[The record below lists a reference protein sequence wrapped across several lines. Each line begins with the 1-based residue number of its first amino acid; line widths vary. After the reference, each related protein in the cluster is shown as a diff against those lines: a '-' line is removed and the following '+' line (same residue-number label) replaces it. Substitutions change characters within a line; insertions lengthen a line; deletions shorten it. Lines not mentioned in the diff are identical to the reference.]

1 MKNLSVFLPTRNRP
15 YLLQKT
21 IISFLKLKLE
31 NSQIVVIDN
40 NTDLNEYKR
49 GKEYSIKNLVK
60 KFEKNSNVKFYFA
73 NRILDWEEQ
82 FNIYLNLSKEFKY
95 FNMISDDDF
104 FLKND
109 GINKKIN
116 FLNHNENF
124 SYAVSSAFMFELTET
139 KFWKRKFIN
148 KDLSL
153 KGADF
158 IDLFID
164 NEALQHTTIT
174 GIFRIKNMIKSDC
187 FKVLDIIKYNKLQA
201 GYGLDSRI
209 FFRNINFGNVK
220 IFGNFITRAIR
231 FHEGGM
237 TYNQPVES
245 SYCYYWSIIDS
256 LNYLN
261 SNNVKIKNQN
271 KYLQQ
276 WIQNLLTSNL
286 INTYLIN
293 DEKNFNKIKKIIGGS
308 FLGYIL
314 KEMEKLKIPRNVSIE
329 KYIKMNKLLYIIPKF
344 LIKKT
349 NKHIIPNSYTKIFIN
364 INLFYYLLILTIGVL
379 LIILIT

>member
-15 YLLQKT
+15 YLLEKT
-21 IISFLKLKLE
+21 ISSFLKLKLE

-40 NTDLNEYKR
+40 NTDLIEHKR
-49 GKEYSIKNLVK
+49 GEEYSIKNIVE
-60 KFEKNSNVKFYFA
+60 KFKQNSNVKFYLA
-73 NRILDWEEQ
+73 DRILDWEEQ

-104 FLKND
+104 FLKNN

-116 FLNHNENF
+116 FLNQNEDF
-124 SYAVSSAFMFELTET
+124 SFAVSSAVMFELTET
-139 KFWKRKFIN
+139 KFWKRRFIN
-148 KDLSL
+148 NDLSL
-153 KGADF
+153 EGTDF

-187 FKVLDIIKYNKLQA
+187 FKVLEIIKYNKLQA

-220 IFGNFITRAIR
+220 IFGNFITRVIR

-261 SNNVKIKNQN
+261 LNDIKIKNQN

-286 INTYLIN
+286 INTYLKN
-293 DEKNFNKIKKIIGGS
+293 DEKNFNKIKEIIGGD

-314 KEMEKLKIPRNVSIE
+314 KEMEKLEIPRNESIE
-329 KYIKMNKLLYIIPKF
+329 KYIKMNKFLNKVPRF
-344 LIKKT
+344 LIRKT
-349 NKHIIPNSYTKIFIN
+349 DKHIIPSSYKKIFIN
-364 INLFYYLLILTIGVL
+364 INLFYYLIIFTIGVL
-379 LIILIT
+379 LII

>member
-15 YLLQKT
+15 YLLEKT
-21 IISFLKLKLE
+21 ISSFLKLKLE

-40 NTDLNEYKR
+40 NTDLIEHKR
-49 GKEYSIKNLVK
+49 GKEYSIKNIVE
-60 KFEKNSNVKFYFA
+60 KFKQNSNVKFYLA
-73 NRILDWEEQ
+73 YKILDWEEQ

-109 GINKKIN
+109 GINEKIN

-124 SYAVSSAFMFELTET
+124 TYAISSAFMFELTEK
-139 KFWKRKFIN
+139 KFWKRKFVN
-148 KDLSL
+148 NDLSL
-153 KGADF
+153 KGTDF

-174 GIFRIKNMIKSDC
+174 GLFRIKNMIKSDC
-187 FKVLDIIKYNKLQA
+187 FKVLDIIKHNKLQA

-261 SNNVKIKNQN
+261 LNDIKIKNQN

-276 WIQNLLTSNL
+276 WIQNLLTSKL
-286 INTYLIN
+286 INTYLKN
-293 DEKNFNKIKKIIGGS
+293 DEKNFNKIKEIIGGD

-314 KEMEKLKIPRNVSIE
+314 KEMEKLEIPRNESIE
-329 KYIKMNKLLYIIPKF
+329 KYIKMNKFLNKVPRF
-344 LIKKT
+344 LIRKT
-349 NKHIIPNSYTKIFIN
+349 NKHIIPNSYKKIFIN
-364 INLFYYLLILTIGVL
+364 INLFYYLIIFTIGVL
-379 LIILIT
+379 LII